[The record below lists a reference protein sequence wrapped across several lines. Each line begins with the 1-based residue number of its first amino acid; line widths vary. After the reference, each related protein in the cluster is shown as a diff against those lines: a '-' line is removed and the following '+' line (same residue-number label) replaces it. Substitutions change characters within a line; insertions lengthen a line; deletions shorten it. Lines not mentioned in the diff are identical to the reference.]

1 MHLSFMHKSLMWYYD
16 LFQVTGSLFDFETLD
31 TISEHTVASGITVH
45 LSALSI
51 HTCKLYYE

>member
-1 MHLSFMHKSLMWYYD
+1 MHKSLMWYYD

-31 TISEHTVASGITVH
+31 TISEHTVASGMTVH